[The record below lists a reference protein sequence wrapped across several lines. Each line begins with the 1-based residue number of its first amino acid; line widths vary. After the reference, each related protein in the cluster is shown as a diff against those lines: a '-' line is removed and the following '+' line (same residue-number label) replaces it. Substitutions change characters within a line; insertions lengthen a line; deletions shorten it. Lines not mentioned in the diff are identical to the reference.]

1 MLTSKAGL
9 LILGLLPL
17 AACITAA
24 RPDDAGHASSGG
36 SVHSK
41 KGGYK
46 LDTFDTVTAANG
58 VGWWASSDQNN
69 LGSTATFAI
78 EPTVDGADGPAGHLS
93 GHLGKSAGKIYSWA
107 SLGLQSKPD
116 GTTADFNN
124 VKSIRF
130 KVKGN
135 GGKYRLALAREAVKD
150 YGKFAFGFTAPKKW
164 TEVEIRIDALS
175 QPTWALQVP
184 HTFPDVSS
192 LEIAPLDEGQDF
204 DLYIDDVKLVLAKGK
219 PNPFEVPDA
228 PPAKLDGTAIVLD
241 DFDGKGPINGA
252 VWGAEMDTNNLGTIA
267 SYRAEDS
274 EDATHKVA
282 GHLVGKLGKNID
294 KLWPWASLAINID
307 PNATPTDLT
316 AVKGVR
322 FWAKGSGLYKAVITR
337 KAVTD
342 YGNFGTPFGGP
353 KEWKQIVIPLDKMK
367 QADWAAKVPAGFTD
381 AISLEIQP
389 TTAGAPFELWV
400 DNVEFVV
407 DPSKPSP
414 FKAPA
419 K

>member
-1 MLTSKAGL
+1 MRTCKAAL

-17 AACITAA
+17 GACITAA
-24 RPDDAGHASSGG
+24 RPGDGHGG
-36 SVHSK
+36 SNK
-41 KGGYK
+41 KIYP
-46 LDTFDTVTAANG
+46 LDDFDNSVAANG
-58 VGWWASSDQNN
+58 VGWWASADTNN
-69 LGSTATFAI
+69 LGSTAAFQA
-78 EPTVDGADGPAGHLS
+78 EPSVEGTKGAAGHLT
-93 GHLGKSAGKIYSWA
+93 GHLGRSQGKTYSWA
-107 SLGLQSKPD
+107 SLGLAARQDNTPV
-116 GTTADFNN
+116 DFNG
-124 VKSIRF
+124 VKAIRF
-130 KVKGN
+130 RVKGD
-135 GGKYRLALAREAVKD
+135 GGKYRFSLAREAVKD
-150 YGKFAFGFTAPKKW
+150 YGKFSSGFTAANKW
-164 TEVEIRIDALS
+164 QDVEIRLDSLA
-175 QPTWALQVP
+175 QPGWAQQLP
-184 HTFPDVSS
+184 HVFPDVQT
-192 LEIAPLDEGQDF
+192 LEISPLDEGKDF
-204 DLYIDDVKLVLAKGK
+204 DLYIDDVQLVLGAGKGD
-219 PNPFEVPDA
+219 PFAVPDE
-228 PPAKLDGTAIVLD
+228 PPAKLDGKVLVLD
-241 DFDGKGPINGA
+241 DFEGSEPANGA
-252 VWGAEMDTNNLGTIA
+252 VWGANMDTNNLGTVA
-267 SYRAEDS
+267 QYHPEDS
-274 EDATHKVA
+274 EDPAHKTA
-282 GHLVGKLGKNID
+282 GHLSGKMGKTQA